1 MVGNMKLY
9 VSQDS
14 DMAWWVKRIAAKSED
29 PSSYVR
35 GKEQTPPTTRWKS
48 YLRFAQ
54 AKIQNG

>member
-35 GKEQTPPTTRWKS
+35 GKGQTSPNNQMEVLLKTCPS
-48 YLRFAQ
+48 
-54 AKIQNG
+54 